1 METKRIIISHE
12 VFEDLTRIKE
22 DFDAVMESL
31 ELMADKA
38 FMESHEKAKNEIKN
52 RDFAD
57 WNEL

>member
-22 DFDAVMESL
+22 DFDAVMEF
-31 ELMADKA
+31 MADKA